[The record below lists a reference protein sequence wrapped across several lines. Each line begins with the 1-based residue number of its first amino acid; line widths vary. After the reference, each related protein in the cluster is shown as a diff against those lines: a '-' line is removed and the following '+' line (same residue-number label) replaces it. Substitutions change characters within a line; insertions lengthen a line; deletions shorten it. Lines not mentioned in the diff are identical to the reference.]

1 MMLELKLLKLS
12 LNAKKLSLSSTLYTT
27 YESYEYKV
35 EVARKAD
42 YLLGKVL
49 S

>member
-12 LNAKKLSLSSTLYTT
+12 LNAKKLSLYTT